1 MRSKWLHIVLI
12 AVLLLAAVPITS
24 AQEGKCNL
32 AYLFNGWARATA
44 EGAPNGAAF
53 GLLVNL
59 AGEDDTLVS
68 ASSAAA
74 EAVELH
80 EMVIGDGDVMQM
92 RPVEG
97 GFPVAAGGFLELKP
111 GGLHIMLIGLKA
123 PLLAGEMLPLTLN
136 FETAGEVELSVPI
149 RDMEAMGEAMESAA
163 PMEATAEVMPIDWGE
178 DCAGIHVVS
187 AWARPAAPGAPNS
200 AAYGLVLNLT
210 SSDNALVGVESAV
223 AEAVELHEMV
233 MAAGDVMQMR
243 PVEGG
248 GIPLPAGGA
257 ALLQP
262 GGLHIMLINLT
273 GTLGEGD
280 SFALDFEFADGE
292 PVTLTIP
299 VRQPAEPMMPA
310 GGMD

>member
-1 MRSKWLHIVLI
+1 MRSKWLHIALI
-12 AVLLLAAVPITS
+12 AVVLLAAVPITS
-24 AQEGKCNL
+24 AQEGECNL

-59 AGEDDTLVS
+59 AGKDDTLVS

-92 RPVEG
+92 RPVDG
-97 GFPVAAGGFLELKP
+97 GFPVPAGGFAELKP

-136 FETAGEVELSVPI
+136 FETAGEVELSIPI

-163 PMEATAEVMPIDWGE
+163 PMEATAEVMPMDWGE
-178 DCAGIHVVS
+178 ECAGIHVLS

-210 SSDNALVGVESAV
+210 SSDNALVAVQSEV

-243 PVEGG
+243 PVED
-248 GIPLPAGGA
+248 GIPLPAGSA

-273 GTLGEGD
+273 GALAEGD
-280 SFALDFEFADGE
+280 SFRLALEFADGE
-292 PVTLTIP
+292 PMTLTIP